1 MRKLK
6 RAGMLIILLAFPA
19 LFFIFLKTC
28 GTNHYD
34 LPYFH
39 PVVEPSGEV
48 SLKGQDTVYY
58 QVSGVIGLG
67 VADDTIL
74 SKVLDNKVNVFFG
87 VDPNAEKNTRW
98 EIHQN
103 RLIEKL
109 SNETDVAY
117 YERYSNTSND
127 FEFNPVITYV
137 QEIEG
142 ESTNWES
149 IFKLNE
155 TSANGRTFLLH
166 QTLILVDG
174 QRRIRGYYNLAD
186 SDELDRALAEIKIL
200 LYQRKIAG
208 KN

>member
-1 MRKLK
+1 
-6 RAGMLIILLAFPA
+6 
-19 LFFIFLKTC
+19 
-28 GTNHYD
+28 
-34 LPYFH
+34 
-39 PVVEPSGEV
+39 EV

-67 VADDTIL
+67 VAADTIL
-74 SKVLDNKVNVFFG
+74 SKVLDNKVNVSFG

-127 FEFNPVITYV
+127 FEFNPVISYV
-137 QEIEG
+137 QDTEA
-142 ESTNWES
+142 ESINRES

-155 TSANGRTFLLH
+155 TSANGRTILLH
-166 QTLILVDG
+166 QPLILIDG
-174 QRRIRGYYNLAD
+174 QRRIRGHYYLAD
-186 SDELDRALAEIKIL
+186 PDELDRGLAEIKIT
-200 LYQRKIAG
+200 LYQRKIA
-208 KN
+208 